1 MFVQE
6 KKLFLLYH
14 FDGTV
19 QQFLLCKVMIELSGV
34 SFGYQSDKN
43 VLDNLNLRL
52 EEGRFYGL
60 LGMNGSG
67 KTTLLKLIAG
77 KLFAHGGEIYVD
89 GRNLRER
96 DVETLQKVFMLP
108 ADFIFPNMS
117 LEQFLAIYSEFYP
130 EFRKEVLNDCLV
142 NFEIRRDIEHL
153 DKLSL
158 GEKHK
163 VAFSIALSLGTKIL
177 LLDEAANGMD
187 IPARKM
193 FRKLLMKH
201 VREDQI
207 VVLSTHIVQDIEN
220 LLTDVIV
227 LRKDAPVYAASL
239 EEIAS
244 RYSFG
249 IQSNEEGV
257 LYAEACTEGYHVVTH
272 KQENMD
278 TEVSLELLFN
288 ALIKG
293 GGRI

>member
-1 MFVQE
+1 MV
-6 KKLFLLYH
+6 
-14 FDGTV
+14 
-19 QQFLLCKVMIELSGV
+19 ELSGV

-43 VLDNLNLRL
+43 VLDNLNLRM

-142 NFEIRRDIEHL
+142 NFEIQRDIKNL
-153 DKLSL
+153 NQLSL

-163 VAFSIALSLGTKIL
+163 VAFSIALSLGTKIVL
-177 LLDEAANGMD
+177 LE
-187 IPARKM
+187 
-193 FRKLLMKH
+193 
-201 VREDQI
+201 
-207 VVLSTHIVQDIEN
+207 
-220 LLTDVIV
+220 
-227 LRKDAPVYAASL
+227 
-239 EEIAS
+239 
-244 RYSFG
+244 
-249 IQSNEEGV
+249 
-257 LYAEACTEGYHVVTH
+257 
-272 KQENMD
+272 
-278 TEVSLELLFN
+278 
-288 ALIKG
+288 
-293 GGRI
+293 